1 MTATAPPVAPSDE
14 PDAQPARRS
23 GLRRFVP
30 VVLAAIAGLLL
41 YVTFPPRE
49 LPWLAPLAF
58 ALLGIAVHGR
68 RLRAGFGLGLVFGLA
83 YLVPLLSWTG
93 VDVGPLPWLAL
104 AAAEALILA
113 LAGMGIAYVSRLPL
127 WPLWA
132 GGVWIA
138 DEALRARFPFGGF
151 PWGKVAFGQ
160 PSGVFLPLASLG
172 GTPLLG
178 FGVVLCGFGLGG
190 LVLRVLHLK
199 KARDTE
205 RAPAADETSGT
216 DEAPAKDTETGAHAE
231 TGTSAARGK
240 GGARPLRDR
249 ALIAAAVCT
258 VAPVI
263 AGVAAMPLVS
273 NDAQAGTARV
283 ALIQGNVPRMGLD
296 FNAQRRAVLD
306 YHVRETMKLAA
317 RIKAGT
323 VQKPDLVLWPEN
335 SSDIDPFVN
344 MDAYEEIQKAA
355 EAVGAPISVG
365 AVVTDKNGDERNQLI
380 LWDPKTGPGA
390 TYNKRHLQPFGEY
403 MPYRGFFR
411 IFSKDVDRA
420 GNFVPGDKAV
430 VFDMSGTKIGNVTC
444 YEAAFDDVVRD
455 QVDAGAEILSV
466 PSNNATFE
474 RSQMTYQ
481 QLAMDRVRA
490 VEHGRAV
497 MVPVTSG
504 VSAVIRPDG
513 SIAQKTGMFEAD
525 TLIAEV
531 PKRTGKTLATRA
543 GVWPEALLTL
553 IGVGG
558 LARAVV
564 RSRKGRGATARS
576 NGRPANG

>member
-14 PDAQPARRS
+14 PDARPARRS

-49 LPWLAPLAF
+49 LPWLAPVAF
-58 ALLGIAVHGR
+58 ALFGIAVHGR

-113 LAGMGIAYVSRLPL
+113 LAGLGIAYVSRLPL

-132 GGVWIA
+132 SGVWIA

-190 LVLRVLHLK
+190 LVLRLLRLK
-199 KARDTE
+199 KE
-205 RAPAADETSGT
+205 RENSGT
-216 DEAPAKDTETGAHAE
+216 
-231 TGTSAARGK
+231 RL
-240 GGARPLRDR
+240 LRDR
-249 ALIAAAVCT
+249 GIVAAAVCT

-263 AGVAAMPLVS
+263 AGAAAMPLVS
-273 NDAQAGTARV
+273 NDAEAGTARV

-317 RIKAGT
+317 KIKAGT
-323 VQKPDLVLWPEN
+323 VKKPDLVLWPEN
-335 SSDIDPFVN
+335 SSDIDPYVN

-355 EAVGAPISVG
+355 KAVGAPISVG
-365 AVVTDKNGDERNQLI
+365 AVVTDKNGDARNQLI
-380 LWDPKTGPGA
+380 LWDPRTGPGA

-430 VFDMSGTKIGNVTC
+430 VFDMSGTEVGNVTC

-455 QVDAGAEILSV
+455 QVNEGAQILSV

-525 TLIAEV
+525 TLLAEV
-531 PKRTGKTLATRA
+531 PKRTSKTLATRA
-543 GVWPEALLTL
+543 GVWPEALLTAL
-553 IGVGG
+553 GVGG
-558 LARAVV
+558 LAWAVV
-564 RSRKGRGATARS
+564 RSRRARAATARS
-576 NGRPANG
+576 KG

>member
-1 MTATAPPVAPSDE
+1 MTATAPPVAPPDE
-14 PDAQPARRS
+14 PAPGPARRFD
-23 GLRRFVP
+23 LRRLAP
-30 VVLAAIAGLLL
+30 VGLSALAGLLL
-41 YVTFPPRE
+41 YATFPPRE
-49 LPWLAPLAF
+49 LPWLAPVAF
-58 ALLGIAVHGR
+58 GLFGVAVHGR

-104 AAAEALILA
+104 AVAEALVLS

-132 GGVWIA
+132 SAVWIA

-178 FGVVLCGFGLGG
+178 FAVVLCGFGLAA
-190 LVLRVLHLK
+190 LALRLNAL
-199 KARDTE
+199 R
-205 RAPAADETSGT
+205 RSG
-216 DEAPAKDTETGAHAE
+216 DGDGAV
-231 TGTSAARGK
+231 RM
-240 GGARPLRDR
+240 LRDR
-249 ALIAAAVCT
+249 TVVAAAVCT

-263 AGVAAMPLVS
+263 AGAVVMPFMS
-273 NDAQAGTARV
+273 NAAQAGTARV

-296 FNAQRRAVLD
+296 FNSQRRAVLD

-317 RIKAGT
+317 KIKSGA
-323 VQKPDLVLWPEN
+323 VKRPDLVLWPEN
-335 SSDIDPFVN
+335 SSDIDPYVN
-344 MDAYEEIQKAA
+344 QDAYDEIQQAT

-365 AVVTDKNGDERNQLI
+365 AVVTAKDGSTRNRLI
-380 LWDPKTGPGA
+380 LWDPRTGPGA
-390 TYNKRHLQPFGEY
+390 TYDKRHLQPFGEY

-420 GNFVPGDKAV
+420 GDFVPGKKAV
-430 VFDMSGTKIGNVTC
+430 AFDMAGTSIGNVTC

-455 QVDAGAEILSV
+455 QVREGAQILSV

-504 VSAVIRPDG
+504 ISAVIRPDG
-513 SIAQKTGMFEAD
+513 SVAQHTGMFEAD
-525 TLIAEV
+525 TLIADV
-531 PKRTGKTLATRA
+531 PKRTSQTLATRA
-543 GVWPEALLTL
+543 GVWPEALLVA

-558 LARAVV
+558 LAWAVT
-564 RSRKGRGATARS
+564 RSRRGRRTA
-576 NGRPANG
+576 G

>member
-1 MTATAPPVAPSDE
+1 MTATAPPVAPSGE
-14 PDAQPARRS
+14 PAAQPARRS
-23 GLRRFVP
+23 YLRRLAP
-30 VVLAAIAGLLL
+30 VALAAAAGLLL
-41 YVTFPPRE
+41 YVSVPPRE
-49 LPWLAPLAF
+49 LPWLAPFSF
-58 ALLGIAVHGR
+58 ALLGLAVHGR

-104 AAAEALILA
+104 AVAEALVLS
-113 LAGMGIAYVSRLPL
+113 LAGLGIAYVSRLPL

-132 GGVWIA
+132 SGVWIA

-178 FGVVLCGFGLGG
+178 FAVVLCGFGLAALALRLKDVRGTDVR
-190 LVLRVLHLK
+190 VLR
-199 KARDTE
+199 D
-205 RAPAADETSGT
+205 
-216 DEAPAKDTETGAHAE
+216 
-231 TGTSAARGK
+231 
-240 GGARPLRDR
+240 GGIL
-249 ALIAAAVCT
+249 AAAACT
-258 VAPVI
+258 VAPVL
-263 AGVAAMPLVS
+263 AGLAATPLVS
-273 NDAQAGTARV
+273 NAAQDGTARV

-317 RIKAGT
+317 KIKSGE
-323 VQKPDLVLWPEN
+323 VKRPELVLWPEN
-335 SSDIDPFVN
+335 SSDIDPYVN
-344 MDAYEEIQKAA
+344 QDAYDEIQKAA

-365 AVVTDKNGDERNQLI
+365 AVVTAKDGSPRNRLI

-390 TYNKRHLQPFGEY
+390 TYDKRHLQPFGEY
-403 MPYRGFFR
+403 MPYRSFFR

-420 GNFVPGDKAV
+420 GSFVPGKKAV
-430 VFDMSGTKIGNVTC
+430 VFDMNGTKVGNVTC

-455 QVDAGAEILSV
+455 QVREGAQILSV

-513 SIAQKTGMFEAD
+513 SVAQRTGMFEAD
-525 TLIAEV
+525 TLLADV
-531 PKRTGKTLATRA
+531 PRRTSLTLATRA
-543 GVWPEALLTL
+543 GVWPEVFLTV
-553 IGVGG
+553 IGAGG
-558 LARAVV
+558 LAWAFA
-564 RSRKGRGATARS
+564 RSRAAR
-576 NGRPANG
+576 RPRD

>member
-1 MTATAPPVAPSDE
+1 M
-14 PDAQPARRS
+14 
-23 GLRRFVP
+23 RRFVP

-49 LPWLAPLAF
+49 LPWLAPVAF
-58 ALLGIAVHGR
+58 ALFGIAVHGR

-113 LAGMGIAYVSRLPL
+113 LAGLGIAYVSRLPL

-132 GGVWIA
+132 SGVWIA

-178 FGVVLCGFGLGG
+178 FGVVLCGFGLGA
-190 LVLRVLHLK
+190 LVLRVLRLK
-199 KARDTE
+199 KE
-205 RAPAADETSGT
+205 RENSG
-216 DEAPAKDTETGAHAE
+216 
-231 TGTSAARGK
+231 SRL
-240 GGARPLRDR
+240 LRDR
-249 ALIAAAVCT
+249 GIVAAAVCA

-263 AGVAAMPLVS
+263 AGAAAMPLVS
-273 NDAQAGTARV
+273 NDAEAGTARV

-317 RIKAGT
+317 KIKAGT
-323 VQKPDLVLWPEN
+323 VKKPDLVLWPEN
-335 SSDIDPFVN
+335 SSDIDPYVN

-355 EAVGAPISVG
+355 KAVGAPISVG
-365 AVVTDKNGDERNQLI
+365 AVVTDKNGDARNQLI

-430 VFDMSGTKIGNVTC
+430 VFDMSGTEVGNVTC

-455 QVDAGAEILSV
+455 QVNEGAQILSV

-525 TLIAEV
+525 TLLAEV
-531 PKRTGKTLATRA
+531 PKRTSKTLATRA
-543 GVWPEALLTL
+543 GVWPEALLTAL
-553 IGVGG
+553 GVGG
-558 LARAVV
+558 LAWAVV

-576 NGRPANG
+576 KG

>member
-14 PDAQPARRS
+14 PAAQPALPS
-23 GLRRFVP
+23 HLRRLVP
-30 VVLAAIAGLLL
+30 VGLAALAGLLL
-41 YVTFPPRE
+41 YASFPPRE
-49 LPWLAPLAF
+49 LPWLAPLSF
-58 ALLGIAVHGR
+58 ALLGVAVHGR

-104 AAAEALILA
+104 AVAEALILS
-113 LAGMGIAYVSRLPL
+113 LAGLGISYVSRLPL

-132 GGVWIA
+132 SGVWIA

-178 FGVVLCGFGLGG
+178 FAVVLCGFGLAA
-190 LVLRVLHLK
+190 LVLRVATLRRSGADGVRT
-199 KARDTE
+199 ARDRTVV
-205 RAPAADETSGT
+205 
-216 DEAPAKDTETGAHAE
+216 
-231 TGTSAARGK
+231 
-240 GGARPLRDR
+240 
-249 ALIAAAVCT
+249 AAAALT
-258 VAPVI
+258 VAPVL
-263 AGVAAMPLVS
+263 AGAAVMPFVS
-273 NDAQAGTARV
+273 NAAQDGTARV

-306 YHVRETMKLAA
+306 HHVRETLKLAA
-317 RIKAGT
+317 RIRSGEVKR
-323 VQKPDLVLWPEN
+323 PDLVLWPEN
-335 SSDIDPFVN
+335 SSDIDPYVN
-344 MDAYEEIQKAA
+344 QDAYDEITRAA
-355 EAVGAPISVG
+355 RAVGAPISVG
-365 AVVTDKNGDERNQLI
+365 AVVTAKDGSVRNRLI
-380 LWDPKTGPGA
+380 LWDPRTGPGA
-390 TYNKRHLQPFGEY
+390 TYDKRHLQPFGEY

-411 IFSKDVDRA
+411 IFSKEVDRA
-420 GNFVPGDKAV
+420 GDFVPGDKAV
-430 VFDMSGTKIGNVTC
+430 AFDMAGTKIGNVTC

-455 QVDAGAEILSV
+455 QVREGAQILSV

-474 RSQMTYQ
+474 RSQMTHQ

-504 VSAVIRPDG
+504 ISAVIRPDG
-513 SIAQKTGMFEAD
+513 SVAQHTGMFEAD
-525 TLIAEV
+525 TLLADV
-531 PKRTGKTLATRA
+531 PRRTSRTVATRA
-543 GVWPEALLTL
+543 GIWPEALLVA

-558 LARAVV
+558 LAWAVA
-564 RSRKGRGATARS
+564 RSRRRTS
-576 NGRPANG
+576 D

>member
-23 GLRRFVP
+23 GLRRFAP

-41 YVTFPPRE
+41 YATFPPRE
-49 LPWLAPLAF
+49 LPWLAPPAF
-58 ALLGIAVHGR
+58 ALFGIAVHGR

-113 LAGMGIAYVSRLPL
+113 LGGMGIAYVSRLPW

-132 GGVWIA
+132 SAVWIA
-138 DEALRARFPFGGF
+138 DEALRARFPFDGF

-160 PSGVFLPLASLG
+160 PSGVFLPIASLG

-178 FGVVLCGFGLGG
+178 FAVVLCGFGLGA
-190 LVLRVLHLK
+190 LVLRVPRLRK
-199 KARDTE
+199 GR
-205 RAPAADETSGT
+205 AADG
-216 DEAPAKDTETGAHAE
+216 AGPA
-231 TGTSAARGK
+231 R
-240 GGARPLRDR
+240 GARPWRDR
-249 ALIAAAVCT
+249 GVVAATVCT
-258 VAPVI
+258 VAPVLVG
-263 AGVAAMPLVS
+263 AAAMPLVS
-273 NDAQAGTARV
+273 NDAEAGTARV

-296 FNAQRRAVLD
+296 FNSQRRAVLD

-317 RIKAGT
+317 RIEAGT
-323 VQKPDLVLWPEN
+323 VRRPDLVLWPEN
-335 SSDIDPFVN
+335 SSDIDPYVN

-380 LWDPKTGPGA
+380 LWDPRTGPGA

-403 MPYRGFFR
+403 MPYRSFFR

-420 GNFVPGDKAV
+420 GNFVPGDKPV
-430 VFDMSGTKIGNVTC
+430 VFDMSGTRIGNITC

-455 QVDAGAEILSV
+455 QVVEGAQILSV

-513 SIAQKTGMFEAD
+513 SVAQKTGMFEAD
-525 TLIAEV
+525 TLLTEV
-531 PKRTGKTLATRA
+531 PRRTSETLATRVGA
-543 GVWPEALLTL
+543 WPEALLTL
-553 IGVGG
+553 LGVGG
-558 LARAVV
+558 LAWAAV
-564 RSRKGRGATARS
+564 RSRRGRGTAPAPTDPTASTGSTGSIGRS
-576 NGRPANG
+576 TDG

>member
-14 PDAQPARRS
+14 PAAQPVRRFH
-23 GLRRFVP
+23 LRRFAP
-30 VVLAAIAGLLL
+30 LLLAGAAGLLL

-49 LPWLAPLAF
+49 LPWLAPLSF
-58 ALLGIAVHGR
+58 ALFGIAVHGR

-104 AAAEALILA
+104 AVAEALVVA
-113 LAGMGIAYVSRLPL
+113 FAGMGIAYVSRLPL

-132 GGVWIA
+132 SGVWIA

-178 FGVVLCGFGLGG
+178 FAVVLCGFGLGA
-190 LVLRVLHLK
+190 LALRVK
-199 KARDTE
+199 KVRG
-205 RAPAADETSGT
+205 RADV
-216 DEAPAKDTETGAHAE
+216 
-231 TGTSAARGK
+231 RL
-240 GGARPLRDR
+240 LRDR
-249 ALIAAAVCT
+249 GVVAAAAFT
-258 VAPVI
+258 VAPVL
-263 AGVAAMPLVS
+263 AGAAAMPLVATS
-273 NDAQAGTARV
+273 AEAGTARV

-317 RIKAGT
+317 KIKTGK
-323 VQKPDLVLWPEN
+323 VKKPDLVLWPEN
-335 SSDIDPFVN
+335 SSDIDPYVN
-344 MDAYEEIQKAA
+344 IDAYQEIQKAA

-420 GNFVPGDKAV
+420 GNFKPGTKAV
-430 VFDMSGTKIGNVTC
+430 VFDMAGTKVGNVTC

-455 QVDAGAEILSV
+455 QVDAGAQILSV

-525 TLIAEV
+525 TLLADV
-531 PKRTGKTLATRA
+531 PRRTTKTLATRA
-543 GVWPEALLTL
+543 GVWPEALLVG

-558 LARAVV
+558 LAWAVV
-564 RSRKGRGATARS
+564 RSRRGRRTTA
-576 NGRPANG
+576 

>member
-1 MTATAPPVAPSDE
+1 MTATAPPVAPPDE
-14 PDAQPARRS
+14 PTAQPARPS
-23 GLRRFVP
+23 YLRRLVP
-30 VVLAAIAGLLL
+30 VGLAALAGLLL
-41 YVTFPPRE
+41 YVSFPPRE
-49 LPWLAPLAF
+49 LPWLAPLSF
-58 ALLGIAVHGR
+58 GLFGVAVYGR

-104 AAAEALILA
+104 AVAEALVLS
-113 LAGMGIAYVSRLPL
+113 LAGLGIAYVSRLPL

-178 FGVVLCGFGLGG
+178 FAVVLCGFGLAA
-190 LVLRVLHLK
+190 LALRVIDL
-199 KARDTE
+199 RRSD
-205 RAPAADETSGT
+205 DSGV
-216 DEAPAKDTETGAHAE
+216 
-231 TGTSAARGK
+231 RI
-240 GGARPLRDR
+240 LRDR
-249 ALIAAAVCT
+249 ALATAAVLT
-258 VAPVI
+258 VAPVV
-263 AGVAAMPLVS
+263 AGTAVMPFMSNAAE
-273 NDAQAGTARV
+273 DGTARV

-296 FNAQRRAVLD
+296 FNSQRRAVLD

-317 RIKAGT
+317 KIKSGE
-323 VQKPDLVLWPEN
+323 VKRPELVLWPEN
-335 SSDIDPFVN
+335 SSDIDPYIN
-344 MDAYEEIQKAA
+344 QDAYDEISRAA
-355 EAVGAPISVG
+355 RAVGAPISVG
-365 AVVTDKNGDERNQLI
+365 AVVTAKDGSTRNRLI

-390 TYNKRHLQPFGEY
+390 TYDKRHLQPFGEY
-403 MPYRGFFR
+403 MPYRSFFR

-420 GNFVPGDKAV
+420 GEFVPGKRAV
-430 VFDMSGTKIGNVTC
+430 NFDMAGTKIGNVTC

-455 QVDAGAEILSV
+455 QVREGAQILSV

-504 VSAVIRPDG
+504 ISAVIRPDG
-513 SIAQKTGMFEAD
+513 SIAQHTGMFEAD
-525 TLIAEV
+525 TLLADV
-531 PKRTGKTLATRA
+531 PRRTSQTLATRA
-543 GVWPEALLTL
+543 GVWPEALLVA

-558 LARAVV
+558 LAWAVV
-564 RSRKGRGATARS
+564 RTRRGRRTAD
-576 NGRPANG
+576 

>member
-1 MTATAPPVAPSDE
+1 MTATAPPVAPPDE
-14 PDAQPARRS
+14 PAAQPARPS
-23 GLRRFVP
+23 HLRRLVP
-30 VVLAAIAGLLL
+30 VALAAIAGLVL
-41 YVTFPPRE
+41 YASFPPRE
-49 LPWLAPLAF
+49 LPWLAPLSF
-58 ALLGIAVHGR
+58 ALFGLAVHGR

-104 AAAEALILA
+104 AVAEALVLS
-113 LAGMGIAYVSRLPL
+113 LAGLGIAYVSRLPM

-132 GGVWIA
+132 SGVWIA

-178 FGVVLCGFGLGG
+178 FAVVLCGFGLAA
-190 LVLRVLHLK
+190 LVLRV
-199 KARDTE
+199 REVRRSPD
-205 RAPAADETSGT
+205 
-216 DEAPAKDTETGAHAE
+216 
-231 TGTSAARGK
+231 
-240 GGARPLRDR
+240 ARPLRDR
-249 ALIAAAVCT
+249 GVAAAAAFAV
-258 VAPVI
+258 VPVL
-263 AGVAAMPLVS
+263 AGAVAMPLVATS
-273 NDAQAGTARV
+273 AEAGTARV

-306 YHVRETMKLAA
+306 HHVRETMKLAA
-317 RIKAGT
+317 KIKSGE
-323 VQKPDLVLWPEN
+323 VKRPDLVLWPEN
-335 SSDIDPFVN
+335 SSDIDPYVN
-344 MDAYEEIQKAA
+344 LDAYQEIQQAA

-365 AVVTDKNGDERNQLI
+365 AVVTAKDGTTRNRLI
-380 LWDPKTGPGA
+380 LWDPRTGPGA
-390 TYNKRHLQPFGEY
+390 TYDKRHLQPFGEY
-403 MPYRGFFR
+403 MPYRSFFR

-420 GNFVPGDKAV
+420 GSFVPGKKAV
-430 VFDMSGTKIGNVTC
+430 VFDMKGTRIGNVTC

-455 QVDAGAEILSV
+455 QVQEGAQILSV

-513 SIAQKTGMFEAD
+513 SVAQHTGMFEAD
-525 TLIAEV
+525 TLLADV
-531 PKRTGKTLATRA
+531 PRRTSLTLATRA
-543 GVWPEALLTL
+543 GVWPEVLLVA
-553 IGVGG
+553 IGAGG
-558 LARAVV
+558 LAWAVV
-564 RSRKGRGATARS
+564 RSRRGRRAQV
-576 NGRPANG
+576 

>member
-14 PDAQPARRS
+14 PAQTPARRS
-23 GLRRFVP
+23 HLRRFAP
-30 VVLAAIAGLLL
+30 VLLAAAAGLLL
-41 YVTFPPRE
+41 YLSFPPRE

-58 ALLGIAVHGR
+58 ALFGVAVYGR
-68 RLRAGFGLGLVFGLA
+68 RMRAGFGLGLVFGLA

-104 AAAEALILA
+104 ALAEALVLS
-113 LAGMGIAYVSRLPL
+113 LAGLGIAYVSKLPL

-132 GGVWIA
+132 SGVWIA

-178 FGVVLCGFGLGG
+178 FAVVLSGFGLGALALRLKALCG
-190 LVLRVLHLK
+190 RERARVLR
-199 KARDTE
+199 D
-205 RAPAADETSGT
+205 
-216 DEAPAKDTETGAHAE
+216 
-231 TGTSAARGK
+231 
-240 GGARPLRDR
+240 GGVV
-249 ALIAAAVCT
+249 AAAAFT
-258 VAPVI
+258 VAPVV
-263 AGVAAMPLVS
+263 AGAVLLPFVPTGAE
-273 NDAQAGTARV
+273 AGTARV

-306 YHVRETMKLAA
+306 YHVRETMKLAE
-317 RIKAGT
+317 RIEKGET
-323 VQKPDLVLWPEN
+323 KRPDLVLWPEN
-335 SSDIDPFVN
+335 SSDIDPYVN
-344 MDAYEEIQKAA
+344 MDAYDEISKAA

-365 AVVTDKNGDERNQLI
+365 AVVTAKDGSTRNRLI
-380 LWDPKTGPGA
+380 LWDPEKGPGA
-390 TYNKRHLQPFGEY
+390 TYDKRHLQPFGEY
-403 MPYRGFFR
+403 MPYRSFFR

-420 GNFVPGDKAV
+420 GNFVPGERAV
-430 VFDMSGTKIGNVTC
+430 AFDMNGTKIGNITC

-474 RSQMTYQ
+474 LSQMTYQ

-513 SIAQKTGMFEAD
+513 SIAQRTGMFEPD
-525 TLIAEV
+525 TLIADV
-531 PKRTGKTLATRA
+531 PRRTSETLATRA
-543 GVWPEALLTL
+543 GVWPEVLLVA
-553 IGVGG
+553 IGAGG
-558 LARAVV
+558 LAWAVT
-564 RSRKGRGATARS
+564 RSRRAR
-576 NGRPANG
+576 RTEA

>member
-14 PDAQPARRS
+14 PSAQSVLSKALS
-23 GLRRFVP
+23 HLRRFVP
-30 VVLAAIAGLLL
+30 LAFAVIAGLLL
-41 YVTFPPRE
+41 YVSFPPRE
-49 LPWLAPLAF
+49 LPWLAPISF
-58 ALLGIAVHGR
+58 ALFGVAVYGR
-68 RLRAGFGLGLVFGLA
+68 RLRAGFGLGLAFGLA

-104 AAAEALILA
+104 AAAEALLVS

-138 DEALRARFPFGGF
+138 SEALRARAPFGGF

-178 FGVVLCGFGLGG
+178 FGVVLCGFGLGA
-190 LVLRVLHLK
+190 LALRVRKVRRASSEDASSLK
-199 KARDTE
+199 GL
-205 RAPAADETSGT
+205 SFL
-216 DEAPAKDTETGAHAE
+216 KD
-231 TGTSAARGK
+231 K
-240 GGARPLRDR
+240 GV
-249 ALIAAAVCT
+249 AAAAAFT
-258 VAPVI
+258 VAPIV
-263 AGVAAMPLVS
+263 AGAVAMPFV
-273 NDAQAGTARV
+273 ATGAEAGTARV

-317 RIKAGT
+317 KIKSGQ
-323 VQKPDLVLWPEN
+323 VKRPDLVLWPEN
-335 SSDIDPFVN
+335 SSDIDPYVN
-344 MDAYEEIQKAA
+344 QDAYDEITKAA
-355 EAVGAPISVG
+355 QAVGVPISVG
-365 AVVTDKNGDERNQLI
+365 AVVTAEDGTPRNRLI
-380 LWDPKTGPGA
+380 QWDPKTGPGA
-390 TYNKRHLQPFGEY
+390 VYDKRHLQPFGEY
-403 MPYRGFFR
+403 MPYRSFFR

-420 GNFVPGDKAV
+420 GEFVPGKKPV
-430 VFDMSGTKIGNVTC
+430 VFDMAGTKVGNVTC
-444 YEAAFDDVVRD
+444 YEAAFDDTVRD
-455 QVDAGAEILSV
+455 QVREGAQILSV

-504 VSAVIRPDG
+504 VSAVIRADG
-513 SIAQKTGMFEAD
+513 SIAQQTGMFEPATLLAD
-525 TLIAEV
+525 V
-531 PKRTGKTLATRA
+531 PKRTSQTLATRA
-543 GVWPEALLTL
+543 GAWPEALLVA

-558 LARAVV
+558 LGWAVV
-564 RSRKGRGATARS
+564 RARAGRRS
-576 NGRPANG
+576 DA

>member
-49 LPWLAPLAF
+49 LPWLAPLSF

-132 GGVWIA
+132 SAVWIA

-151 PWGKVAFGQ
+151 PWGKIAFGQ

-190 LVLRVLHLK
+190 LVLRVLRLK
-199 KARDTE
+199 KARDTD
-205 RAPAADETSGT
+205 PAHGVDETPGANEISGT
-216 DEAPAKDTETGAHAE
+216 EET
-231 TGTSAARGK
+231 TGPSAARGT
-240 GGARPLRDR
+240 GGARLLRDR
-249 ALIAAAVCT
+249 GVIAAAVCT

-273 NDAQAGTARV
+273 NDAEAGTARV

-306 YHVRETMKLAA
+306 YHVRETMKLAD

-323 VQKPDLVLWPEN
+323 VKKPDLVLWPEN
-335 SSDIDPFVN
+335 SSDIDPYVN

-411 IFSKDVDRA
+411 VFSKDVDRA

-430 VFDMSGTKIGNVTC
+430 VFDMSGTKVGNVTC

-455 QVDAGAEILSV
+455 QVDEGAQILSV

-525 TLIAEV
+525 TLLADV
-531 PKRTGKTLATRA
+531 PRRTSKTLATRVGA
-543 GVWPEALLTL
+543 WPEALLTVL
-553 IGVGG
+553 GVGG
-558 LARAVV
+558 LAWAVV
-564 RSRKGRGATARS
+564 RSRGGRSATARS
-576 NGRPANG
+576 KGRPANG

>member
-14 PDAQPARRS
+14 PAESSGRRFH
-23 GLRRFVP
+23 LRRFVP
-30 VVLAAIAGLLL
+30 LALAVIAGLLL
-41 YVTFPPRE
+41 YVSVPPRE
-49 LPWLAPLAF
+49 LPWLAPISF
-58 ALLGIAVHGR
+58 ALFGVAVYGR
-68 RLRAGFGLGLVFGLA
+68 RLRAGFGLGLAFGLA

-104 AAAEALILA
+104 AAAEALLVS
-113 LAGMGIAYVSRLPL
+113 LAGMGVAYVSRLPL

-132 GGVWIA
+132 SAIWIA
-138 DEALRARFPFGGF
+138 DEALRARAPFGGF

-178 FGVVLCGFGLGG
+178 FGVVLCGFGLGA
-190 LVLRVLHLK
+190 LALRVRK
-199 KARDTE
+199 IRGA
-205 RAPAADETSGT
+205 APGDAATGNW
-216 DEAPAKDTETGAHAE
+216 KD
-231 TGTSAARGK
+231 GK
-240 GGARPLRDR
+240 L
-249 ALIAAAVCT
+249 AAAAAFT
-258 VAPVI
+258 VAPIV
-263 AGVAAMPLVS
+263 AGAVVMPFVATSAE
-273 NDAQAGTARV
+273 AGTARV

-317 RIKAGT
+317 KIKSGE
-323 VQKPDLVLWPEN
+323 VKRPDLVLWPEN
-335 SSDIDPFVN
+335 SSDIDPYVN
-344 MDAYEEIQKAA
+344 QDAYDEITKAA
-355 EAVGAPISVG
+355 QAVGAPISVG
-365 AVVTDKNGDERNQLI
+365 AVVTAADGTPRNRLI
-380 LWDPKTGPGA
+380 QWDPKTGPGA
-390 TYNKRHLQPFGEY
+390 VYDKRHLQPFGEY

-420 GNFVPGDKAV
+420 GNFVPGKKAV
-430 VFDMSGTKIGNVTC
+430 VFDMAGTKVGNITC
-444 YEAAFDDVVRD
+444 YEAAFDDTVRD
-455 QVDAGAEILSV
+455 QVREGAQILSV

-504 VSAVIRPDG
+504 VSAVIAADG
-513 SIAQKTGMFEAD
+513 SIEQRTGMFEPATLLAD
-525 TLIAEV
+525 V
-531 PKRTGKTLATRA
+531 PKRTSQTLATRVGA
-543 GVWPEALLTL
+543 WPEALLVA

-558 LARAVV
+558 LGWAVV
-564 RSRKGRGATARS
+564 RARAGRRS
-576 NGRPANG
+576 EG

>member
-14 PDAQPARRS
+14 PAAQPARPS
-23 GLRRFVP
+23 YLRRLVP
-30 VVLAAIAGLLL
+30 VGLAVLAGLLL
-41 YVTFPPRE
+41 YASFPPRE
-49 LPWLAPLAF
+49 LPWLAPLSF
-58 ALLGIAVHGR
+58 ALLGLALHGR

-104 AAAEALILA
+104 AVAEALVLS
-113 LAGMGIAYVSRLPL
+113 LAGLGIAYVTRLPL

-132 GGVWIA
+132 SGVWIA

-178 FGVVLCGFGLGG
+178 FAVVLCGFGLAA
-190 LVLRVLHLK
+190 LVLRVLDL
-199 KARDTE
+199 R
-205 RAPAADETSGT
+205 RSG
-216 DEAPAKDTETGAHAE
+216 DAGV
-231 TGTSAARGK
+231 
-240 GGARPLRDR
+240 LRDR
-249 ALIAAAVCT
+249 TVAVAAVCT

-263 AGVAAMPLVS
+263 AGAAVMPFVS
-273 NDAQAGTARV
+273 NAAQAGTARV

-317 RIKAGT
+317 RIKSGE
-323 VQKPDLVLWPEN
+323 VKRPELVLWPEN
-335 SSDIDPFVN
+335 SSDIDPYVN
-344 MDAYEEIQKAA
+344 QDAYDEIQRAA

-365 AVVTDKNGDERNQLI
+365 AVVTTRDGATHNRLI
-380 LWDPKTGPGA
+380 LWDPKKGPGA
-390 TYNKRHLQPFGEY
+390 TYDKRHLQPFGEY
-403 MPYRGFFR
+403 MPYRSFFR

-420 GNFVPGDKAV
+420 GDFVPGKKAV
-430 VFDMSGTKIGNVTC
+430 VFDMAGTKIGNVTC

-455 QVDAGAEILSV
+455 QVREGAQILSV

-513 SIAQKTGMFEAD
+513 SVAQHTGMFEPD
-525 TLIAEV
+525 TLLADV
-531 PKRTGKTLATRA
+531 PKRTSRTLATRA
-543 GVWPEALLTL
+543 GVAPEALLVA

-558 LARAVV
+558 LAWALV
-564 RSRKGRGATARS
+564 RSRRGRRTDG
-576 NGRPANG
+576 

>member
-14 PDAQPARRS
+14 PDAQPARRFR
-23 GLRRFVP
+23 LRRFAP

-58 ALLGIAVHGR
+58 ALFGIAVHGR

-113 LAGMGIAYVSRLPL
+113 LAGLGIAYVSRLPL

-132 GGVWIA
+132 SGVWVA

-199 KARDTE
+199 KVRDAD
-205 RAPAADETSGT
+205 RAPAADKTT
-216 DEAPAKDTETGAHAE
+216 DEAAAPSGSGSRTE
-231 TGTSAARGK
+231 S
-240 GGARPLRDR
+240 GARLLRDR
-249 ALIAAAVCT
+249 GVAVAAVCA

-273 NDAQAGTARV
+273 NDAENGTARV

-296 FNAQRRAVLD
+296 FNSQRRAVLD

-323 VQKPDLVLWPEN
+323 VEKPDLVLWPEN
-335 SSDIDPFVN
+335 SSDIDPYVN
-344 MDAYEEIQKAA
+344 MDAYDEIQKAA
-355 EAVGAPISVG
+355 KAVGAPISVG
-365 AVVTDKNGDERNQLI
+365 AVVTDKDGNARNQLI

-403 MPYRGFFR
+403 MPYRSFFR

-430 VFDMSGTKIGNVTC
+430 VFDMAGTKIGNVTC

-455 QVDAGAEILSV
+455 QVDEGAEILSV

-531 PKRTGKTLATRA
+531 PRRTTKTLATRV
-543 GVWPEALLTL
+543 GVLPEALLTAL
-553 IGVGG
+553 GAGG
-558 LARAVV
+558 LAWAVV
-564 RSRKGRGATARS
+564 RSRRGRGATTRS
-576 NGRPANG
+576 NSGPANG

>member
-1 MTATAPPVAPSDE
+1 MTATAPPVAPSGE
-14 PDAQPARRS
+14 PAEQSALSRVAS
-23 GLRRFVP
+23 HLRRFVP
-30 VVLAAIAGLLL
+30 LGFAVIAGLLL
-41 YVTFPPRE
+41 YVSFPPRE
-49 LPWLAPLAF
+49 LPWLAPISF
-58 ALLGIAVHGR
+58 ALFGVAVYGR
-68 RLRAGFGLGLVFGLA
+68 RLRAGFGLGLAFGLA

-104 AAAEALILA
+104 AAAEALLVS

-132 GGVWIA
+132 SGVWIA
-138 DEALRARFPFGGF
+138 SEALRARAPFGGF

-178 FGVVLCGFGLGG
+178 FGVVLCGFGLGS
-190 LVLRVLHLK
+190 LALRVRKVRGASCGDASSAGKLSFLK
-199 KARDTE
+199 DLLRDFFKDKGIATAAAFTI
-205 RAPAADETSGT
+205 APVVAGAV
-216 DEAPAKDTETGAHAE
+216 AMPFVATGAE
-231 TGTSAARGK
+231 
-240 GGARPLRDR
+240 
-249 ALIAAAVCT
+249 
-258 VAPVI
+258 
-263 AGVAAMPLVS
+263 
-273 NDAQAGTARV
+273 AGTARV

-317 RIKAGT
+317 KIKSGQ
-323 VQKPDLVLWPEN
+323 VERPDLVLWPEN
-335 SSDIDPFVN
+335 SSDIDPYVN
-344 MDAYEEIQKAA
+344 QDAYDEITKAA
-355 EAVGAPISVG
+355 QAVGVPISVG
-365 AVVTDKNGDERNQLI
+365 AVVTAADGTPRNRLI
-380 LWDPKTGPGA
+380 QWDPKTGPGA
-390 TYNKRHLQPFGEY
+390 VYDKRHLQPFGEY

-420 GNFVPGDKAV
+420 GNFVPGKKPV
-430 VFDMSGTKIGNVTC
+430 VFDMAGTEVGNITC
-444 YEAAFDDVVRD
+444 YEAAFDDTVRD
-455 QVDAGAEILSV
+455 QVREGAQILSV

-504 VSAVIRPDG
+504 VSAVIRADG
-513 SIAQKTGMFEAD
+513 SIAQQTGMFEPATLLAD
-525 TLIAEV
+525 V
-531 PKRTGKTLATRA
+531 PKRTSQTLATRVGA
-543 GVWPEALLTL
+543 WPEALLVV

-558 LARAVV
+558 LGRAVV
-564 RSRKGRGATARS
+564 RARAGRRS
-576 NGRPANG
+576 DA

>member
-1 MTATAPPVAPSDE
+1 MRRLAPV
-14 PDAQPARRS
+14 
-23 GLRRFVP
+23 GLSA
-30 VVLAAIAGLLL
+30 LAGLLL
-41 YVTFPPRE
+41 YATFPPRE
-49 LPWLAPLAF
+49 LPWLAPVAF
-58 ALLGIAVHGR
+58 GLFGVAVHGR

-104 AAAEALILA
+104 AVAEALVLS

-132 GGVWIA
+132 SAVWIA

-178 FGVVLCGFGLGG
+178 FAVVLCGFGLAA
-190 LVLRVLHLK
+190 LALRLNAL
-199 KARDTE
+199 R
-205 RAPAADETSGT
+205 RSG
-216 DEAPAKDTETGAHAE
+216 DGDGAV
-231 TGTSAARGK
+231 RM
-240 GGARPLRDR
+240 LRDR
-249 ALIAAAVCT
+249 TVVAAAVCT

-263 AGVAAMPLVS
+263 AGAVVMPFMS
-273 NDAQAGTARV
+273 NAAQAGTARV

-296 FNAQRRAVLD
+296 FNSQRRAVLD

-317 RIKAGT
+317 KIKSGA
-323 VQKPDLVLWPEN
+323 VKRPDLVLWPEN
-335 SSDIDPFVN
+335 SSDIDPYVN
-344 MDAYEEIQKAA
+344 QDAYDEIQQAT

-365 AVVTDKNGDERNQLI
+365 AVVTAKDGSTRNRLI
-380 LWDPKTGPGA
+380 LWDPRTGPGA
-390 TYNKRHLQPFGEY
+390 TYDKRHLQPFGEY

-420 GNFVPGDKAV
+420 GDFVPGKKAV
-430 VFDMSGTKIGNVTC
+430 AFDMAGTSIGNVTC

-455 QVDAGAEILSV
+455 QVREGAQILSV

-504 VSAVIRPDG
+504 ISAVIRPDG
-513 SIAQKTGMFEAD
+513 SVAQHTGMFEAD
-525 TLIAEV
+525 TLIADV
-531 PKRTGKTLATRA
+531 PKRTSQTLATRA
-543 GVWPEALLTL
+543 GVWPEALLVA

-558 LARAVV
+558 LAWAVT
-564 RSRKGRGATARS
+564 RSRRGRRTA
-576 NGRPANG
+576 G

>member
-14 PDAQPARRS
+14 PEEQSALSRVGSR
-23 GLRRFVP
+23 LRRFVP
-30 VVLAAIAGLLL
+30 LALAVIAGLLL
-41 YVTFPPRE
+41 YVSFPPRE
-49 LPWLAPLAF
+49 LPWLAPISF
-58 ALLGIAVHGR
+58 ALFGVAVYGR
-68 RLRAGFGLGLVFGLA
+68 RLRAGFGLGLAFGLA

-104 AAAEALILA
+104 AAAEALLVS
-113 LAGMGIAYVSRLPL
+113 LAGLGIAYVSRLPL

-138 DEALRARFPFGGF
+138 SEALRARAPFGGF

-178 FGVVLCGFGLGG
+178 FGVVLCGFGLGA
-190 LVLRVLHLK
+190 LVLRVRKVRGAPSEDASPVGKPSFLK
-199 KARDTE
+199 GLVKDKG
-205 RAPAADETSGT
+205 AAT
-216 DEAPAKDTETGAHAE
+216 
-231 TGTSAARGK
+231 
-240 GGARPLRDR
+240 
-249 ALIAAAVCT
+249 AAAFT
-258 VAPVI
+258 IAPVV
-263 AGVAAMPLVS
+263 AGALAMPLV
-273 NDAQAGTARV
+273 ATGAEAGTARV

-317 RIKAGT
+317 KIKSGQ
-323 VQKPDLVLWPEN
+323 VERPDLVLWPEN
-335 SSDIDPFVN
+335 SSDIDPYVN
-344 MDAYEEIQKAA
+344 QDAYDEITKAA
-355 EAVGAPISVG
+355 QAVGVPISVG
-365 AVVTDKNGDERNQLI
+365 AVVTAEDGTPRNRLI
-380 LWDPKTGPGA
+380 QWDPKTGPGA
-390 TYNKRHLQPFGEY
+390 VYDKRHLQPFGEY

-420 GNFVPGDKAV
+420 GNFVPGKKPV
-430 VFDMSGTKIGNVTC
+430 VFDMAGTKIGNVTC
-444 YEAAFDDVVRD
+444 YEAAFDDTVRD
-455 QVDAGAEILSV
+455 QVREGAQILSV

-504 VSAVIRPDG
+504 VSAVIRADG
-513 SIAQKTGMFEAD
+513 SIAQRTGMFEPATLLAD
-525 TLIAEV
+525 V
-531 PKRTGKTLATRA
+531 PKRTSQTLATRA
-543 GVWPEALLTL
+543 GAWPEALLVA

-558 LARAVV
+558 LGWAFARTRAGR
-564 RSRKGRGATARS
+564 RSDA
-576 NGRPANG
+576 